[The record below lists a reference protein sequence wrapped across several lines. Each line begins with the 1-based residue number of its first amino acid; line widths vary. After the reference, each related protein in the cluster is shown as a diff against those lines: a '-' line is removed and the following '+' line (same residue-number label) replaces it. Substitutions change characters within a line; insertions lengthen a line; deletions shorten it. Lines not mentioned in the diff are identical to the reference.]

1 MAFASV
7 GASDYHGYK
16 FLDVMCSTT
25 MSDEYKLRY
34 LNRLLEK
41 FQINPPNSRGISGY
55 LRGLVKVF
63 ELNLSL
69 AHKMAA
75 LDLVPYLV
83 KDGPASSLQS
93 RLKLRLI
100 TQIAQQRGP
109 VVRGAA
115 EVLATLWDDGIRE
128 CKMVLM
134 DETLE
139 VSAYIA
145 NALLPRILDGTLIV
159 ASGATTTRVGHIL
172 TVASTL
178 TQSTPAELLEQH
190 GGKLVHAEK
199 EAIQEVLPLCV
210 AATAQPNV
218 PLNTNESAESAGAST
233 EQSSS
238 SVAPPN
244 APGYNFGAVLA
255 VPFGDPGY
263 RFGAVP
269 SPLDSTPRQVANDES
284 NVEAS
289 PPNPS
294 NPAGE
299 GEDCAQG
306 LKRSASTGDLTQR
319 KVKRALDRV
328 GGVLRDFQNRVH
340 TENFKYYM
348 MDRPPA
354 SSDTPTVESTSAP
367 PEAEPS
373 T

>member
-1 MAFASV
+1 MAFASID
-7 GASDYHGYK
+7 ASEYHGYK
-16 FLDVMCSTT
+16 FLDVMSLKT
-25 MSDEYKLRY
+25 MLNEYKLRY
-34 LNRLLEK
+34 LNRLFET
-41 FQINPPNSRGISGY
+41 FQINPHNSRAITGY

-69 AHKMAA
+69 SHKMAA

-83 KDGPASSLQS
+83 KDGPASGLQS

-100 TQIAQQRGP
+100 THIAQQRGP

-139 VSAYIA
+139 VSPYIA
-145 NALLPRILDGTLIV
+145 NALLPRILDGTVIV
-159 ASGATTTRVGHIL
+159 ALGATITRVGRIL
-172 TVASTL
+172 TVALTL
-178 TQSTPAELLEQH
+178 TQLTPAELLEQH

-199 EAIQEVLPLCV
+199 EAIQEVLPSCMV
-210 AATAQPNV
+210 ATAPTNV
-218 PLNTNESAESAGAST
+218 SLNTNASTDSAGAST

-238 SVAPPN
+238 SVAHTN
-244 APGYNFGAVLA
+244 APGYKFGAVLA

-263 RFGAVP
+263 QFGAVP
-269 SPLDSTPRQVANDES
+269 SPLDSTPRQVAIDES
-284 NVEAS
+284 NEEAPS
-289 PPNPS
+289 PNPS

-299 GEDCAQG
+299 GEDGAQS
-306 LKRSASTGDLTQR
+306 LKRSASTEDLTQR

-348 MDRPPA
+348 MDRYPA
-354 SSDTPTVESTSAP
+354 SSDTPTVESISAP
-367 PEAEPS
+367 PEAESS